1 MIADCDVKISYL
13 KNRIK
18 WYKTGKSSQL
28 QKTAGNSNKD
38 GSNHS
43 PKINETEIPKNNG
56 TKLYKLLTKEVSQK
70 LANIRKNAT
79 LLQTETVTLKPISSE
94 PIKSNDSVE
103 FKKNSTKEAKPLP
116 LPAPPVIKPVAK
128 IQSLSV
134 ALKPN
139 KNESLKQKPPTM
151 KPLTLIPDQRVV

>member
-43 PKINETEIPKNNG
+43 PKINVTEILKNNG

-94 PIKSNDSVE
+94 PIKSNDLVE
-103 FKKNSTKEAKPLP
+103 FKKNSTKEAKLKYMYISKVVTKPPKVVSILNPLP
-116 LPAPPVIKPVAK
+116 LPAPPVIKPVA
-128 IQSLSV
+128 
-134 ALKPN
+134 
-139 KNESLKQKPPTM
+139 
-151 KPLTLIPDQRVV
+151 